1 MNGFRLHQPCHNP
14 ASSVSI
20 IARMSTVQSKPPQ
33 GAPARDVPSKPR
45 FGLSRR
51 AWYVVAGGFGAG
63 FLLFLL
69 LWLDMRNDGDFY
81 RPEGKTGAAD
91 GQVFEPLPA
100 PMASGERS
108 ASGMSEAA
116 EEAMRNPPPP
126 PPPVAAPR
134 PVEAPAPRPVADTA
148 PQTDR
153 PAPALAPGSVPV
165 PISKPAMKYPADALR
180 NGETGKVVVRIE
192 VGADGEPTAVTIVS
206 RSGSRSLDRAAVQAA
221 KRWRFRPA
229 QQNGRAVAA
238 AVEVPIAFTLEGR

>member
-1 MNGFRLHQPCHNP
+1 M
-14 ASSVSI
+14 
-20 IARMSTVQSKPPQ
+20 ARMSTVQPKPPQ
-33 GAPARDVPSKPR
+33 GSPAHDVPSRLR

-51 AWYVVAGGFGAG
+51 VWWVVAGGFGAG

-81 RPEGKTGAAD
+81 RPQGKTGGAD

-100 PMASGERS
+100 PMAGGERS

-126 PPPVAAPR
+126 PPVAVPR
-134 PVEAPAPRPVADTA
+134 PAETPIQPTVADTSS
-148 PQTDR
+148 PTDR
-153 PAPALAPGSVPV
+153 PAPNLAPGSVPV
-165 PISKPAMKYPADALR
+165 PISKPAMKYPTDAQR
-180 NGETGKVVVRIE
+180 NGETGTVVVRIE
-192 VGADGEPTAVTIVS
+192 VGTDGEPTAVTVVS

-229 QQNGRAVAA
+229 QQDGRAVAA

>member
-1 MNGFRLHQPCHNP
+1 MNGFRPRKPCHNP

-20 IARMSTVQSKPPQ
+20 SARMSTVQPKPPQ
-33 GAPARDVPSKPR
+33 GSPSRDDSSKPR

-51 AWYVVAGGFGAG
+51 VWRVVAAGFGAG

-81 RPEGKTGAAD
+81 RPEGKSGGAD

-100 PMASGERS
+100 PMTGGERS

-134 PVEAPAPRPVADTA
+134 PVETSAQRPVADTTS
-148 PQTDR
+148 QSER
-153 PAPALAPGSVPV
+153 PTPNLAPGSVPV

-192 VGADGEPTAVTIVS
+192 VGADGEPTDVTIVS